1 MKTTKTTAKRTLGLA
16 TALVLAAAIVPACPV
31 RAQGVAERVG
41 NGLDSAGRGIKHGI
55 QNAFSKTQN
64 AVHNQDIMSR
74 VYSRIHWDKTLVGST
89 LELEVLDGGTAVVRG
104 AVPDA
109 AARQRAILL
118 ARDTVGV
125 TQVVD
130 QLTILPPVRV
140 IPAAPPGTTTI
151 IETTPTTTTIIKP

>member
-1 MKTTKTTAKRTLGLA
+1 MFTTKMTPKRTLGLA
-16 TALVLAAAIVPACPV
+16 TTLVLAASLVPACLV

-41 NGLDSAGRGIKHGI
+41 NGLDNAGRGIKNGI

-104 AVPDA
+104 AVPDT
-109 AARQRAILL
+109 AARQRAVLL

-130 QLTILPPVRV
+130 QLTVLPPVRV
-140 IPAAPPGTTTI
+140 IPAPAPGTTTV
-151 IETTPTTTTIIKP
+151 IETPSGTTTVIKP